1 MADASL
7 HLKYQNI
14 KMYNHHHDSISKFH
28 FQHGLD
34 KCKFDHAVF
43 DTSLNE
49 LIVNNKL
56 LTPLYY
62 THLSLIGQKPLIKKS
77 KKSIANFKLRPNMVI
92 GTMTTLHPSSRAFKS
107 YFKHLHLC
115 FLPSIKRQTED
126 LEVKLGVIGERSS
139 WRTRSLKGSVNKG
152 QLSIGVSDLTFIY
165 SFFLLPSLFY
175 NLNNLGGGD
184 MTFTCSMSNK
194 SNISYVPV
202 YKFFFSCN
210 SLY

>member
-1 MADASL
+1 
-7 HLKYQNI
+7 
-14 KMYNHHHDSISKFH
+14 MYNHQHHDSISKFH

-62 THLSLIGQKPLIKKS
+62 THLSLIGQKPYIKKS

-92 GTMTTLHPSSRAFKS
+92 GTLTTLHPGSRAFKS

-184 MTFTCSMSNK
+184 MTFTCSMSDK
-194 SNISYVPV
+194 SNISYIPV

-210 SLY
+210 CLY

>member
-1 MADASL
+1 
-7 HLKYQNI
+7 
-14 KMYNHHHDSISKFH
+14 MYNHQHHDSISKFH

-62 THLSLIGQKPLIKKS
+62 THLSLIGQKPYIKKS

-92 GTMTTLHPSSRAFKS
+92 GTLTTLHPSSRAFKS

-115 FLPSIKRQTED
+115 FLKYD
-126 LEVKLGVIGERSS
+126 M
-139 WRTRSLKGSVNKG
+139 
-152 QLSIGVSDLTFIY
+152 
-165 SFFLLPSLFY
+165 SFFPGTPFWPNS
-175 NLNNLGGGD
+175 NNCHRTAATNKFIHFKINVSGRTQRLRQYC
-184 MTFTCSMSNK
+184 MPHNYCS
-194 SNISYVPV
+194 
-202 YKFFFSCN
+202 
-210 SLY
+210 